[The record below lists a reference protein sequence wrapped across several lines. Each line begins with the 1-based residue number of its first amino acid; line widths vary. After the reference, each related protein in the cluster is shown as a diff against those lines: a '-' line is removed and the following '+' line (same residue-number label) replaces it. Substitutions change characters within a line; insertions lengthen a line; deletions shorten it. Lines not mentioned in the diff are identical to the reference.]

1 MDLATLTRRFLMN
14 EAQGP
19 NIQSY
24 ILALGEVI
32 QNIKPGTQRDQRR
45 LEVAKSHLR
54 EIKRHTRRL
63 QERVNVLE
71 ERVNVLEEQK
81 GD

>member
-1 MDLATLTRRFLMN
+1 MN
-14 EAQGP
+14 ETKEPG
-19 NIQSY
+19 IQSY
-24 ILALGEVI
+24 ILALGEIIHNV
-32 QNIKPGTQRDQRR
+32 KPGTQRDSRR
-45 LEVAKSHLR
+45 LEVAKTHLR
-54 EIKRHTRRL
+54 EIKRHTKRL